1 MGDWGDWLAND
12 ATERQTA
19 MSDRFLPRKDRT
31 DPAITESE
39 IQYDGFVTLSKCTV
53 RYTDTSGTVHHVTR
67 EIHDHGSA
75 IAVLPV
81 DRARRVA
88 LLVRQLRIG
97 ALANGEKDPMLLE
110 VAAGLVDPG
119 ESPEGAVLREAEEE
133 LGFAI
138 HELEHVSRF
147 YASPG
152 TLTETIDAYLACYT
166 LDDRVHEGGGL
177 DHEGEDIIVEEIA
190 LDELGEAALQGQLR
204 DAKTILLIQ
213 HLMLAEP
220 ELFF

>member
-1 MGDWGDWLAND
+1 MQQKVQGV
-12 ATERQTA
+12 
-19 MSDRFLPRKDRT
+19 MSDRFLPRT
-31 DPAITESE
+31 DHADPMITERE
-39 IQYDGFVTLSKCTV
+39 IQYDGFITLSKCKLQ
-53 RYTDTSGTVHHVTR
+53 YTDRAGIVREVHR

-75 IAVLPV
+75 VAVLPV
-81 DRARRVA
+81 DRSRRVA
-88 LLVRQLRIG
+88 LLVRQLRTG
-97 ALANGEKDPMLLE
+97 ALANGEPDPMILE

-119 ESPEGAVLREAEEE
+119 ETPETSALREAEEE
-133 LGFAI
+133 LGFVI
-138 HELEHVSRF
+138 RDLEHVTSF

-152 TLTETIDAYLACYT
+152 TLTEKIDAYLASYT
-166 LDDRVHEGGGL
+166 LNDRVSEGGGL
-177 DHEGEDIIVEEIA
+177 AHEGEDIIIEEIA

>member
-1 MGDWGDWLAND
+1 
-12 ATERQTA
+12 
-19 MSDRFLPRKDRT
+19 MSDRFLPRKDHA

-39 IQYDGFVTLSKCTV
+39 IQYQGFVTLSKCKV
-53 RYTDTSGTVHHVTR
+53 RYTDKTGTVHHVTR

-110 VAAGLVDPG
+110 VAAGLIDPG
-119 ESPEGAVLREAEEE
+119 ENPQQAALREAEEE

-138 HELEHVSRF
+138 RDLDHVTRF
-147 YASPG
+147 YPSPG
-152 TLTETIDAYLACYT
+152 TLTEAIDAFLASYT
-166 LDDRVHEGGGL
+166 LDDRLHEGGGL
-177 DHEGEDIIVEEIA
+177 EHEGEDIIVEEIA
-190 LDELGEAALQGQLR
+190 LDELGEAALQGHLR